1 MKPARRLMKALPL
14 AVALSGIA
22 AAPALAAKPSVNPGG
37 GFGSVAVGGSVSKT
51 FTVTNNDS
59 VESFSATI
67 TTGGSQ
73 FAITGTNCGAAVG
86 IGGTCTVDVTF
97 TPTSAGAKSGN
108 LRVQGN
114 LTNEFRNKALTG
126 TGTAGGATLS
136 PAAFDFDSFD
146 TDPGPGVD
154 PAGPTLIGSTT
165 GPQQFT
171 VSVQPFQT
179 VTINGIDTNSSDFNI
194 TDTTCTQGAV
204 LNSGNLM
211 CTIDVVFNPASSG
224 NKSGQLLVD
233 TSSGTLASSL
243 TGKGLGAVTSI
254 SPLSVNFGTVQP
266 DLSGP
271 NQVITFT
278 NTGDPG
284 SVNTIVSPLQLNQA
298 AGQGFSLVSNTCTQG
313 SSFFPGDSCEVVVK
327 FTAPATTGAKS
338 GSIKFTY
345 TENGQNPILTQTV
358 TLSGTS
364 GPGDNPSDVSAHP
377 PEPRR
382 ILGQPEPAG
391 VPGLRHAWIRVP
403 EHDDHEHGRRPAEPR
418 QRLDRGERLQR
429 QPLHDQL
436 ELVHDDAG
444 RRRLLHR
451 ADQVQRHVEQH
462 QGCHAVVQRWR
473 HGRPAGFVASD
484 QTGARPA

>member
-73 FAITGTNCGAAVG
+73 FAITGTTCGAAVG

-136 PAAFDFDSFD
+136 PAAHNFAD
-146 TDPGPGVD
+146 TLV
-154 PAGPTLIGSTT
+154 GSTD
-165 GPQQFT
+165 GPEQFT

-194 TDTTCTQGAV
+194 IDTTCTQGAV

-233 TSSGTLASSL
+233 TSSGTLASAL
-243 TGKGLGAVTSI
+243 TGRGLGAVTSI

-266 DLSGP
+266 NLSGP

-364 GPGDNPSDVSAHP
+364 GPGDNPPTCPPTCPNPGGFSANP
-377 PEPRR
+377 NPLVFQNSGTPGYVFQNTT
-382 ILGQPEPAG
+382 ITNTGGGPLNLGSAS
-391 VPGLRHAWIRVP
+391 I
-403 EHDDHEHGRRPAEPR
+403 
-418 QRLDRGERLQR
+418 
-429 QPLHDQL
+429 
-436 ELVHDDAG
+436 
-444 RRRLLHR
+444 
-451 ADQVQRHVEQH
+451 
-462 QGCHAVVQRWR
+462 
-473 HGRPAGFVASD
+473 VASGSNANRF
-484 QTGARPA
+484 TINSSSCTTTLAAGASCIVQIRFNDTSNNTRVATLSFSGGGTVGLQGS